1 MSTTFHYQR
10 GLTYNVPS
18 YLVDGMDVIDVYS
31 TARKAIERARKG
43 FGPTLIEPLTYRYVG
58 HFEGDSEEY
67 RTKEEVE
74 MWSSLDP
81 IRRLENRILRLNY
94 ADNEIL
100 AKLREEARKQ
110 VQDAMDFAL
119 RSPYPDPNEALTGVF
134 A

>member
-1 MSTTFHYQR
+1 
-10 GLTYNVPS
+10 
-18 YLVDGMDVIDVYS
+18 
-31 TARKAIERARKG
+31 
-43 FGPTLIEPLTYRYVG
+43 
-58 HFEGDSEEY
+58 
-67 RTKEEVE
+67 

-110 VQDAMDFAL
+110 VQDAIDFAL